1 MYSVDSEDDVDK
13 KYTELLRNELQNIVQ
28 CDENYSNY
36 YENICE
42 NYYNSNSPLSLSSNN
57 SEISEDDNVNGN
69 FEKEYSIEKQIIDN
83 NYVNKYVNE
92 LDLLITFIRGQK
104 KVYLYAS
111 FVMRYRFRFLTI
123 TSILFTSGISIFTP
137 LFGVYEWCMA
147 VIVILNA
154 LTTMMISI
162 VNQLK
167 LESSADNYQNIAMQ
181 YDVIETSVEFKNHTI
196 IFMENNMQKKE
207 TILTKIADIEMELMK
222 IKESDKTVI
231 PITIRHE
238 FPLIIHLNIFTFIKK
253 IHFIKKTLIEKIIKI
268 KKEIKY
274 IVRKVHS
281 KNINAREIKRLKYL
295 TELKESI
302 KIDLNHCINAY
313 DYMKDLIIREINLTD
328 FNNCCISLFKR
339 TEKMAYNNPIVDDY
353 IKFII
358 QP

>member
-1 MYSVDSEDDVDK
+1 M
-13 KYTELLRNELQNIVQ
+13 
-28 CDENYSNY
+28 
-36 YENICE
+36 
-42 NYYNSNSPLSLSSNN
+42 
-57 SEISEDDNVNGN
+57 
-69 FEKEYSIEKQIIDN
+69 
-83 NYVNKYVNE
+83 
-92 LDLLITFIRGQK
+92 
-104 KVYLYAS
+104 
-111 FVMRYRFRFLTI
+111 
-123 TSILFTSGISIFTP
+123 LFTSGISIFTP

-162 VNQLK
+162 VNQLN

-181 YDVIETSVEFKNHTI
+181 YDVIETSIEFKNHTI

-231 PITIRHE
+231 PISIRRE

-274 IVRKVHS
+274 IVMKSHS

-302 KIDLNHCINAY
+302 KADLNDCINAY

-328 FNNCCISLFKR
+328 FNNCCISLFRR
-339 TEKMAYNNPIVDDY
+339 TEKMAYNNTIVDDY